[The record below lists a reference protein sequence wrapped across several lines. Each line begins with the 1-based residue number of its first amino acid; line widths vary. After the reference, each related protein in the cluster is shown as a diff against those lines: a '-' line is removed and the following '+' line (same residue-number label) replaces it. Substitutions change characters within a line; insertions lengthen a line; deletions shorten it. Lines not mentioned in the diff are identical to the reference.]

1 MKKVSRHMK
10 LFLGLVVFIACI
22 SLVKLKMFAADSL
35 TVGEDYLKSNM
46 ERSLYDRLGRNE
58 TELNEPAR
66 RIYDAIA
73 QKIDVIDLSDLELK
87 KDDIKPYWEEA
98 VSLDPLIEESYN
110 GIKYTRVFTSQDK
123 LLRLKIKYGVSEK
136 EEFLERYQELQSAV
150 LVYLDKIEAGN
161 SDAEKVLYLHNML
174 AENVGYA
181 KKLSDETYE
190 SMAYT
195 AYGALVKGSAVCDG
209 YTYAFDLISKYVG
222 IDAMRVSNQENT
234 HAWNAVKMD
243 GEWYFVDVMC
253 DDPYIAGEDREG
265 IFRYERLLRTESEL
279 RGSSDLYSGEF
290 KYEKNIDNFG
300 YKFSNMPTGTNSV
313 QTYNDGYWYVISNDG
328 KAINKL
334 DIYGNFVENI
344 VLLEDGNISAMS
356 IHNDK
361 IYLTNKRTLLI
372 YNITLKTF
380 IPMSYTPAD
389 YLFCYAVYLKND
401 TKLVLYYLNSE
412 TDFVVEEHELSE
424 RLDVGFIKNEDGN
437 IYYRY
442 PNGEYATGVTNI
454 EGEEYYFAADGC
466 MKIGYRKIGNKR
478 YYFDPESGKSM
489 TGVYNTGS
497 YVFDFQGK
505 GEVAKGLTEVDGEL
519 YYFHPQ
525 DGNAMKGLRII
536 NGKKYY
542 FDAKSYKAVEGFM
555 KIGNYTYYFSPDSKE
570 ALKGLVEAEGEE
582 YYFDAD
588 GCMKMGYRKIG
599 DKRYYFDPESGK
611 SMTGVYNTGSYVF
624 DFLGKGEVAKGLTEV
639 DGELYYFHPQD
650 GNAMKGLRIING
662 KKYYFDAKS
671 YKAVEGFMKIGNYT
685 YYFSPDSKEALKGL
699 VEAEGEEYYFDA
711 DGCMKMGYRKIGDK
725 RYYFDPES
733 GKSMTGVYNTGSYVF
748 DFLGKGEVAKGL
760 TEVDGELY
768 YFHPQDGNALKGLR
782 VIGNERYYFN
792 DIDYKAESGFV
803 TIDSNTYYF
812 NPITFKSVSGEV
824 EIEGNIYRFDVNGV
838 LK

>member
-22 SLVKLKMFAADSL
+22 CLVKMKMFAADSL

-46 ERSLYDRLGRNE
+46 EMSLYDRLGRSE
-58 TELNEPAR
+58 IELNEPAC

-73 QKIDVIDLSDLELK
+73 KKIDVIDLSDLELK

-98 VSLDPLIEESYN
+98 ISLDPLIEESYN

-136 EEFLERYQELQSAV
+136 EEFFERYQKLQSAV
-150 LVYLDKIEAGN
+150 LGYLDKVENGN
-161 SDAEKVLYLHNML
+161 SEAEKVVYLHNML
-174 AENVGYA
+174 AENVVYA

-190 SMAYT
+190 STAYT
-195 AYGALVKGSAVCDG
+195 AYGALVNGSAVCDG

-222 IDAMRVSNQENT
+222 LDAMRVSNQENT
-234 HAWNAVKMD
+234 HAWNAVKIG

-279 RGSSDLYSGEF
+279 RASSDLYSGEF
-290 KYEKNIDNFG
+290 KYEKYIDNFG

-313 QTYNDGYWYVISNDG
+313 QAYDNGYWYVVGNDG
-328 KAINKL
+328 KSINKL

-356 IHNDK
+356 IHNNR

-372 YNITLKTF
+372 YNTTLKTF

-412 TDFVVEEHELSE
+412 TNFVAEEHDLSE
-424 RLDVGFIKNEDGN
+424 RLEVGFIKNKDGN

-442 PNGEYATGVTNI
+442 DNGEYATGVVDI
-454 EGEEYYFAADGC
+454 KGEEYYFAADGC
-466 MKIGYRKIGNKR
+466 MKTGYRKIGDKR

-525 DGNAMKGLRII
+525 DGNAMKGLRVI

-542 FDAKSYKAVEGFM
+542 FDAKSYKAVKGFV
-555 KIGNYTYYFSPDSKE
+555 KIGNYTYYFSPDTKE

-588 GCMKMGYRKIG
+588 GCMKTGYRKIG

-611 SMTGVYNTGSYVF
+611 STTGVYNTGSYVF
-624 DFLGKGEVAKGLTEV
+624 DF
-639 DGELYYFHPQD
+639 Q
-650 GNAMKGLRIING
+650 
-662 KKYYFDAKS
+662 
-671 YKAVEGFMKIGNYT
+671 
-685 YYFSPDSKEALKGL
+685 
-699 VEAEGEEYYFDA
+699 
-711 DGCMKMGYRKIGDK
+711 
-725 RYYFDPES
+725 
-733 GKSMTGVYNTGSYVF
+733 
-748 DFLGKGEVAKGL
+748 GKGEVAKGL

>member
-22 SLVKLKMFAADSL
+22 CLVKMKMFAADSL

-46 ERSLYDRLGRNE
+46 EMSLYDRLGRSE
-58 TELNEPAR
+58 IELNEPAC

-73 QKIDVIDLSDLELK
+73 KKIDVIDLSDLELK

-98 VSLDPLIEESYN
+98 ISLDPLIEESYN

-136 EEFLERYQELQSAV
+136 EEFFERYQKLQSAV
-150 LVYLDKIEAGN
+150 LGYLDKVENGN
-161 SDAEKVLYLHNML
+161 SEAEKVVYLHNML
-174 AENVGYA
+174 AENVVYA

-190 SMAYT
+190 STAYT
-195 AYGALVKGSAVCDG
+195 AYGALVNGSAVCDG

-222 IDAMRVSNQENT
+222 LDAMRVSNQENT
-234 HAWNAVKMD
+234 HAWNAVKIG

-279 RGSSDLYSGEF
+279 RASSDLYSGEF
-290 KYEKNIDNFG
+290 KYEKYIDNFG

-313 QTYNDGYWYVISNDG
+313 QAYDNGYWYVVGNDG
-328 KAINKL
+328 KSINKL

-356 IHNDK
+356 IHNNR

-372 YNITLKTF
+372 YNTTLKTF

-412 TDFVVEEHELSE
+412 TNFVAEEHDLSE
-424 RLDVGFIKNEDGN
+424 RLEVGFIKNKDGN

-442 PNGEYATGVTNI
+442 DNGEYATGVVDI
-454 EGEEYYFAADGC
+454 KGEEYYFAADGC
-466 MKIGYRKIGNKR
+466 MKTGYRKIGNKR

-542 FDAKSYKAVEGFM
+542 FDAKSYKAVKGFV
-555 KIGNYTYYFSPDSKE
+555 KIGNYTYYFSPDTKE

-588 GCMKMGYRKIG
+588 GCMK
-599 DKRYYFDPESGK
+599 
-611 SMTGVYNTGSYVF
+611 T
-624 DFLGKGEVAKGLTEV
+624 
-639 DGELYYFHPQD
+639 
-650 GNAMKGLRIING
+650 
-662 KKYYFDAKS
+662 
-671 YKAVEGFMKIGNYT
+671 
-685 YYFSPDSKEALKGL
+685 
-699 VEAEGEEYYFDA
+699 
-711 DGCMKMGYRKIGDK
+711 GYRKIGDK

>member
-22 SLVKLKMFAADSL
+22 CLVKMKMFAADSL

-46 ERSLYDRLGRNE
+46 EMSLYDRLGRSE
-58 TELNEPAR
+58 IELNEPAC

-73 QKIDVIDLSDLELK
+73 KKIDVIDLSDLELK

-98 VSLDPLIEESYN
+98 ISLDPLIEESYN

-136 EEFLERYQELQSAV
+136 EEFFERYQKLQSAV
-150 LVYLDKIEAGN
+150 LGYLDKVENGN
-161 SDAEKVLYLHNML
+161 SEAEKVVYLHNML
-174 AENVGYA
+174 AENVVYA

-190 SMAYT
+190 STAYT
-195 AYGALVKGSAVCDG
+195 AYGALVNGSAVCDG

-222 IDAMRVSNQENT
+222 LDAMRVSNQENT
-234 HAWNAVKMD
+234 HAWNAVKIG

-279 RGSSDLYSGEF
+279 RASSDLYSGEF
-290 KYEKNIDNFG
+290 KYEKYIDNFG

-313 QTYNDGYWYVISNDG
+313 QAYDNGYWYVVGNDG
-328 KAINKL
+328 KSINKL

-356 IHNDK
+356 IHNNR

-372 YNITLKTF
+372 YNTTLKTF

-412 TDFVVEEHELSE
+412 TNFVAEEHDLSE
-424 RLDVGFIKNEDGN
+424 RLEVGFIKNKDGN

-442 PNGEYATGVTNI
+442 DNGEYATGVVDI
-454 EGEEYYFAADGC
+454 KGEEYYFAADGC
-466 MKIGYRKIGNKR
+466 MKTGYRKIGDKR

-542 FDAKSYKAVEGFM
+542 FDAKSYKAVKGFV
-555 KIGNYTYYFSPDSKE
+555 KIGNYTYYFSPDTKE

-588 GCMKMGYRKIG
+588 GCMK
-599 DKRYYFDPESGK
+599 
-611 SMTGVYNTGSYVF
+611 T
-624 DFLGKGEVAKGLTEV
+624 
-639 DGELYYFHPQD
+639 
-650 GNAMKGLRIING
+650 
-662 KKYYFDAKS
+662 
-671 YKAVEGFMKIGNYT
+671 
-685 YYFSPDSKEALKGL
+685 
-699 VEAEGEEYYFDA
+699 
-711 DGCMKMGYRKIGDK
+711 GYRKIGDK

>member
-1 MKKVSRHMK
+1 MIYGGKDMKKVSRHMK

-22 SLVKLKMFAADSL
+22 CLVKMKMFAADSL

-46 ERSLYDRLGRNE
+46 EMSLYDRLGRSE
-58 TELNEPAR
+58 IELNEPAC

-73 QKIDVIDLSDLELK
+73 KKIDVIDLSDLELK

-98 VSLDPLIEESYN
+98 ISLDPLIEESYN

-136 EEFLERYQELQSAV
+136 EEFFERYQKLQSAV
-150 LVYLDKIEAGN
+150 LGYLDKVENGN
-161 SDAEKVLYLHNML
+161 SEAEKVVYLHNML
-174 AENVGYA
+174 AENVVYA

-190 SMAYT
+190 STAYT
-195 AYGALVKGSAVCDG
+195 AYGALVNGSAVCDG

-222 IDAMRVSNQENT
+222 LDAMRVSNQENT
-234 HAWNAVKMD
+234 HAWNAVKIG

-279 RGSSDLYSGEF
+279 RASSDLYSGEF
-290 KYEKNIDNFG
+290 KYEKYIDNFG

-313 QTYNDGYWYVISNDG
+313 QAYDNGYWYVVGNDG
-328 KAINKL
+328 KSINKL

-356 IHNDK
+356 IHNNR

-372 YNITLKTF
+372 YNTTLKTF

-412 TDFVVEEHELSE
+412 TNFVAEEHDLSE
-424 RLDVGFIKNEDGN
+424 RLEVGFIKNKDGN

-442 PNGEYATGVTNI
+442 DNGEYATGVVDI
-454 EGEEYYFAADGC
+454 KGEEYYFAADGC
-466 MKIGYRKIGNKR
+466 MKTGYRKIGDKR

-542 FDAKSYKAVEGFM
+542 FDAKSYKAVKGFV
-555 KIGNYTYYFSPDSKE
+555 KIGNYTYYFSPDTKE

-588 GCMKMGYRKIG
+588 GCMK
-599 DKRYYFDPESGK
+599 
-611 SMTGVYNTGSYVF
+611 T
-624 DFLGKGEVAKGLTEV
+624 
-639 DGELYYFHPQD
+639 
-650 GNAMKGLRIING
+650 
-662 KKYYFDAKS
+662 
-671 YKAVEGFMKIGNYT
+671 
-685 YYFSPDSKEALKGL
+685 
-699 VEAEGEEYYFDA
+699 
-711 DGCMKMGYRKIGDK
+711 GYRKIGDK

>member
-22 SLVKLKMFAADSL
+22 CLVKMKMFAADSL

-46 ERSLYDRLGRNE
+46 EMSLYDRLGRSE
-58 TELNEPAR
+58 IELNEPAC

-73 QKIDVIDLSDLELK
+73 KKIDVIDLSDLELK

-98 VSLDPLIEESYN
+98 ISLDPLIEESYN

-136 EEFLERYQELQSAV
+136 EEFFERYQKLQSAV
-150 LVYLDKIEAGN
+150 LGYLDKVENGN
-161 SDAEKVLYLHNML
+161 SEAEKVVYLHNML
-174 AENVGYA
+174 AENVVYA

-190 SMAYT
+190 STAYT
-195 AYGALVKGSAVCDG
+195 AYGALVNGSAVCDG

-222 IDAMRVSNQENT
+222 LDAMRVSNQENT
-234 HAWNAVKMD
+234 HAWNAVKIG

-279 RGSSDLYSGEF
+279 RASSDLYSGEF
-290 KYEKNIDNFG
+290 KYEKYIDNFG

-313 QTYNDGYWYVISNDG
+313 QAYDNGYWYVVGNDG
-328 KAINKL
+328 KSINKL

-356 IHNDK
+356 IHNNR

-372 YNITLKTF
+372 YNTTLKTF

-412 TDFVVEEHELSE
+412 TNFVAEEHDLSE
-424 RLDVGFIKNEDGN
+424 RLEVGFIKNKDGN

-442 PNGEYATGVTNI
+442 DNGEYATGVVDI
-454 EGEEYYFAADGC
+454 KGEEYYFAADGC
-466 MKIGYRKIGNKR
+466 MKTGYRKIGNKR

-525 DGNAMKGLRII
+525 DGNAMKGLRVI

-542 FDAKSYKAVEGFM
+542 FDAKSYKAVKGFV
-555 KIGNYTYYFSPDSKE
+555 KIGNYTYYFSPDTKE

-588 GCMKMGYRKIG
+588 GCMK
-599 DKRYYFDPESGK
+599 
-611 SMTGVYNTGSYVF
+611 T
-624 DFLGKGEVAKGLTEV
+624 
-639 DGELYYFHPQD
+639 
-650 GNAMKGLRIING
+650 
-662 KKYYFDAKS
+662 
-671 YKAVEGFMKIGNYT
+671 
-685 YYFSPDSKEALKGL
+685 
-699 VEAEGEEYYFDA
+699 
-711 DGCMKMGYRKIGDK
+711 GYRKIGDK

>member
-22 SLVKLKMFAADSL
+22 CLVKMKMFAADSL

-46 ERSLYDRLGRNE
+46 EMSLYDRLGRSE
-58 TELNEPAR
+58 IELNEPAC

-73 QKIDVIDLSDLELK
+73 KKIDVIDLSDLELK

-98 VSLDPLIEESYN
+98 ISLDPLIEESYN

-136 EEFLERYQELQSAV
+136 EEFFERYQKLQSAV
-150 LVYLDKIEAGN
+150 LGYLDKVENGN
-161 SDAEKVLYLHNML
+161 SEAEKVVYLHNML
-174 AENVGYA
+174 AENVVYA

-190 SMAYT
+190 STAYT
-195 AYGALVKGSAVCDG
+195 AYGALVNGSAVCDG

-222 IDAMRVSNQENT
+222 LDAMRVSNQENT
-234 HAWNAVKMD
+234 HAWNAVKIG

-279 RGSSDLYSGEF
+279 RASSDLYSGEF
-290 KYEKNIDNFG
+290 KYEKYIDNFG

-313 QTYNDGYWYVISNDG
+313 QAYDNGYWYVVGNDG
-328 KAINKL
+328 KSINKL

-356 IHNDK
+356 IHNNR

-372 YNITLKTF
+372 YNTTLKTF
-380 IPMSYTPAD
+380 IPMSYTPED

-412 TDFVVEEHELSE
+412 TNFVAEEHDLSE
-424 RLDVGFIKNEDGN
+424 RLEVGFIKNKDGN

-442 PNGEYATGVTNI
+442 DNGEYATGVVDI
-454 EGEEYYFAADGC
+454 KGEEYYFAADGC
-466 MKIGYRKIGNKR
+466 MKTGYRKIGDKR

-555 KIGNYTYYFSPDSKE
+555 KIGNYTYYFSPDTKE

-588 GCMKMGYRKIG
+588 GCMK
-599 DKRYYFDPESGK
+599 
-611 SMTGVYNTGSYVF
+611 T
-624 DFLGKGEVAKGLTEV
+624 
-639 DGELYYFHPQD
+639 
-650 GNAMKGLRIING
+650 
-662 KKYYFDAKS
+662 
-671 YKAVEGFMKIGNYT
+671 
-685 YYFSPDSKEALKGL
+685 
-699 VEAEGEEYYFDA
+699 
-711 DGCMKMGYRKIGDK
+711 GYRKIGDK

>member
-1 MKKVSRHMK
+1 MIYGGKDMKKVSRHMK

-22 SLVKLKMFAADSL
+22 CLVKMKMFAADSL

-46 ERSLYDRLGRNE
+46 EMSLYDRLGRSE
-58 TELNEPAR
+58 IELNEPAC

-73 QKIDVIDLSDLELK
+73 KKIDVIDLSDLELK

-98 VSLDPLIEESYN
+98 ISLDPLIEESYN

-136 EEFLERYQELQSAV
+136 EEFFERYQKLQSAV
-150 LVYLDKIEAGN
+150 LGYLDKVENGN
-161 SDAEKVLYLHNML
+161 SEAEKVVYLHNML
-174 AENVGYA
+174 AENVVYA

-190 SMAYT
+190 STAYT
-195 AYGALVKGSAVCDG
+195 AYGALVNGSAVCDG

-222 IDAMRVSNQENT
+222 LDAMRVSNQENT
-234 HAWNAVKMD
+234 HAWNDVKIG

-279 RGSSDLYSGEF
+279 RASSDLYSGEF
-290 KYEKNIDNFG
+290 KYEKYIDNFG

-313 QTYNDGYWYVISNDG
+313 QAYDNGYWYVVGNDG
-328 KAINKL
+328 KSINKL

-356 IHNDK
+356 IHNNR

-372 YNITLKTF
+372 YNTTLKTF

-412 TDFVVEEHELSE
+412 TNFVAEEHDLSE
-424 RLDVGFIKNEDGN
+424 RLEVGFIKNKDGN

-442 PNGEYATGVTNI
+442 DNGEYATGVVDI
-454 EGEEYYFAADGC
+454 KGEEYYFAADGC
-466 MKIGYRKIGNKR
+466 MKTGYRKIGDKR

-555 KIGNYTYYFSPDSKE
+555 KIGNYTYYFSPDTKE

-588 GCMKMGYRKIG
+588 GCMK
-599 DKRYYFDPESGK
+599 
-611 SMTGVYNTGSYVF
+611 T
-624 DFLGKGEVAKGLTEV
+624 
-639 DGELYYFHPQD
+639 
-650 GNAMKGLRIING
+650 
-662 KKYYFDAKS
+662 
-671 YKAVEGFMKIGNYT
+671 
-685 YYFSPDSKEALKGL
+685 
-699 VEAEGEEYYFDA
+699 
-711 DGCMKMGYRKIGDK
+711 GYRKIGDK

>member
-1 MKKVSRHMK
+1 MIYGGKDMKKVSRHMK

-22 SLVKLKMFAADSL
+22 CLVKMKMFAADSL

-46 ERSLYDRLGRNE
+46 EMSLYDRLGRSE
-58 TELNEPAR
+58 IELNEPAC

-73 QKIDVIDLSDLELK
+73 KKIDVIDLSDLELK

-98 VSLDPLIEESYN
+98 ISLDPLIEESYN

-136 EEFLERYQELQSAV
+136 EEFFERYQKLQSAV
-150 LVYLDKIEAGN
+150 LGYLDKVENGN
-161 SDAEKVLYLHNML
+161 SEAEKVVYLHNML
-174 AENVGYA
+174 AENVVYA

-190 SMAYT
+190 STAYT
-195 AYGALVKGSAVCDG
+195 AYGALVNGSAVCDG

-222 IDAMRVSNQENT
+222 LDAMRVSNQENT
-234 HAWNAVKMD
+234 HAWNAVKIG

-279 RGSSDLYSGEF
+279 RASSDLYSGEF
-290 KYEKNIDNFG
+290 KYEKYIDNFG

-313 QTYNDGYWYVISNDG
+313 QAYDNGYWYVVGNDG
-328 KAINKL
+328 KSINKL

-356 IHNDK
+356 IHNNR

-372 YNITLKTF
+372 YNTTLKTF

-412 TDFVVEEHELSE
+412 TNFVAEEHDLSE
-424 RLDVGFIKNEDGN
+424 RLEVGFIKNKDGN

-442 PNGEYATGVTNI
+442 DNGEYATGVVDI
-454 EGEEYYFAADGC
+454 KGEEYYFAADGC
-466 MKIGYRKIGNKR
+466 MKTGYRKIGNKR

-525 DGNAMKGLRII
+525 DGNAMKGLRVI

-542 FDAKSYKAVEGFM
+542 FDAKSYKAVKGFV
-555 KIGNYTYYFSPDSKE
+555 KIGNYTYYFSPDTKE

-588 GCMKMGYRKIG
+588 GCMK
-599 DKRYYFDPESGK
+599 
-611 SMTGVYNTGSYVF
+611 T
-624 DFLGKGEVAKGLTEV
+624 
-639 DGELYYFHPQD
+639 
-650 GNAMKGLRIING
+650 
-662 KKYYFDAKS
+662 
-671 YKAVEGFMKIGNYT
+671 
-685 YYFSPDSKEALKGL
+685 
-699 VEAEGEEYYFDA
+699 
-711 DGCMKMGYRKIGDK
+711 GYRKIGDK

>member
-22 SLVKLKMFAADSL
+22 CLVKMKMFAADSL

-46 ERSLYDRLGRNE
+46 EMSLYDRLGRSE
-58 TELNEPAR
+58 IELNEPAC

-73 QKIDVIDLSDLELK
+73 KKIDVIDLSDLELK

-98 VSLDPLIEESYN
+98 ISLDPLIEESYN

-136 EEFLERYQELQSAV
+136 EEFFERYQKLQSAV
-150 LVYLDKIEAGN
+150 LGYLDKVENGN
-161 SDAEKVLYLHNML
+161 SEAEKVVYLHNML
-174 AENVGYA
+174 AENVVYA

-190 SMAYT
+190 STAYT
-195 AYGALVKGSAVCDG
+195 AYGALVNGSAVCDG

-222 IDAMRVSNQENT
+222 LDAMRVSNQENT
-234 HAWNAVKMD
+234 HAWNAVKIG

-279 RGSSDLYSGEF
+279 RASSDLYSGEF
-290 KYEKNIDNFG
+290 KYEKYIDNFG

-313 QTYNDGYWYVISNDG
+313 QAYDNGYWYVVGNDG
-328 KAINKL
+328 KSINKL

-356 IHNDK
+356 IHNNR

-372 YNITLKTF
+372 YNTTLKTF

-412 TDFVVEEHELSE
+412 TNFVAEEHDLSE
-424 RLDVGFIKNEDGN
+424 RLEVGFIKNKDGN

-442 PNGEYATGVTNI
+442 DNGEYATGVVDI
-454 EGEEYYFAADGC
+454 KGEEYYFAADGC
-466 MKIGYRKIGNKR
+466 MKTGYRKIGDKR

-555 KIGNYTYYFSPDSKE
+555 KIGNYTYYFSPDTKE

-588 GCMKMGYRKIG
+588 GCMKTGYRKIG

-650 GNAMKGLRIING
+650 GN
-662 KKYYFDAKS
+662 
-671 YKAVEGFMKIGNYT
+671 V
-685 YYFSPDSKEALKGL
+685 
-699 VEAEGEEYYFDA
+699 
-711 DGCMKMGYRKIGDK
+711 
-725 RYYFDPES
+725 
-733 GKSMTGVYNTGSYVF
+733 
-748 DFLGKGEVAKGL
+748 
-760 TEVDGELY
+760 
-768 YFHPQDGNALKGLR
+768 LKGLR

>member
-22 SLVKLKMFAADSL
+22 CLVKMKMFAADSL

-46 ERSLYDRLGRNE
+46 EMSLYDRLGRSE
-58 TELNEPAR
+58 IELNEPAC

-73 QKIDVIDLSDLELK
+73 KKLDVIDLSDLELK

-98 VSLDPLIEESYN
+98 ISLDPLIEESYN

-136 EEFLERYQELQSAV
+136 EEFFERYQKLQSAV
-150 LVYLDKIEAGN
+150 LGYLDKVENGN
-161 SDAEKVLYLHNML
+161 SEAEKVVYLHNML
-174 AENVGYA
+174 AENVVYA

-190 SMAYT
+190 STAYT
-195 AYGALVKGSAVCDG
+195 AYGALVNGSAVCDG

-222 IDAMRVSNQENT
+222 LDAMRVSNQENT
-234 HAWNAVKMD
+234 HAWNAVKIG

-279 RGSSDLYSGEF
+279 RASSDLYSGEF
-290 KYEKNIDNFG
+290 KYEKYIDNFG

-313 QTYNDGYWYVISNDG
+313 QAYDNGYWYVVGNDG
-328 KAINKL
+328 KSINKL

-356 IHNDK
+356 IHNNR

-372 YNITLKTF
+372 YNTTLKTF

-412 TDFVVEEHELSE
+412 TNFVAEEHDLSE
-424 RLDVGFIKNEDGN
+424 RLEVGFIKNKDGN

-442 PNGEYATGVTNI
+442 DNGEYATGVVDI
-454 EGEEYYFAADGC
+454 KGEEYYFAADGC
-466 MKIGYRKIGNKR
+466 MKTGYRKIGDKR

-525 DGNAMKGLRII
+525 DGNAMKGLRVI

-542 FDAKSYKAVEGFM
+542 FDAKSYKAVEGFV
-555 KIGNYTYYFSPDSKE
+555 KIGNYTYYFSPDTKE

-588 GCMKMGYRKIG
+588 GCMK
-599 DKRYYFDPESGK
+599 
-611 SMTGVYNTGSYVF
+611 T
-624 DFLGKGEVAKGLTEV
+624 
-639 DGELYYFHPQD
+639 
-650 GNAMKGLRIING
+650 
-662 KKYYFDAKS
+662 
-671 YKAVEGFMKIGNYT
+671 
-685 YYFSPDSKEALKGL
+685 
-699 VEAEGEEYYFDA
+699 
-711 DGCMKMGYRKIGDK
+711 GYRKIGDK

>member
-22 SLVKLKMFAADSL
+22 CLVKMKMFAADSL

-46 ERSLYDRLGRNE
+46 EMSLYDRLGRSE
-58 TELNEPAR
+58 IELNEPAC

-73 QKIDVIDLSDLELK
+73 KKIDVIDLSDLELK

-98 VSLDPLIEESYN
+98 ISLDPLIEESYN

-136 EEFLERYQELQSAV
+136 EEFFERYQKLQSAV
-150 LVYLDKIEAGN
+150 LGYLDKVENGN
-161 SDAEKVLYLHNML
+161 SEAEKVVYLHNML
-174 AENVGYA
+174 AENVVYA

-190 SMAYT
+190 STAYT
-195 AYGALVKGSAVCDG
+195 AYGALVNGSAVCDG

-222 IDAMRVSNQENT
+222 LDAMRVSNQENT
-234 HAWNAVKMD
+234 HAWNAVKIG

-279 RGSSDLYSGEF
+279 RASSDLYSGEF
-290 KYEKNIDNFG
+290 KYEKYIDNFG

-313 QTYNDGYWYVISNDG
+313 QAYDNGYWYVVGNDG
-328 KAINKL
+328 KSINKL

-356 IHNDK
+356 IHNNR

-372 YNITLKTF
+372 YNTTLKTF

-412 TDFVVEEHELSE
+412 TNFVAEEHDLSE
-424 RLDVGFIKNEDGN
+424 RLEVGFIKNKDGN

-442 PNGEYATGVTNI
+442 DNGEYATGVVDI
-454 EGEEYYFAADGC
+454 KGEEYYFAADGC
-466 MKIGYRKIGNKR
+466 MKTGYRKIGDKR

-555 KIGNYTYYFSPDSKE
+555 KIGNYTYYFSPDTKE

-588 GCMKMGYRKIG
+588 GCMK
-599 DKRYYFDPESGK
+599 
-611 SMTGVYNTGSYVF
+611 T
-624 DFLGKGEVAKGLTEV
+624 
-639 DGELYYFHPQD
+639 
-650 GNAMKGLRIING
+650 
-662 KKYYFDAKS
+662 
-671 YKAVEGFMKIGNYT
+671 
-685 YYFSPDSKEALKGL
+685 
-699 VEAEGEEYYFDA
+699 
-711 DGCMKMGYRKIGDK
+711 GYRKIGDK

>member
-22 SLVKLKMFAADSL
+22 CLVKMKMFAADSL

-46 ERSLYDRLGRNE
+46 EMSLYDRLGRSE
-58 TELNEPAR
+58 IELNEPAC

-73 QKIDVIDLSDLELK
+73 KKLDVIDLSDLELK

-98 VSLDPLIEESYN
+98 ISLDPLIEESYN

-136 EEFLERYQELQSAV
+136 EEFFERYQKLQSAV
-150 LVYLDKIEAGN
+150 LGYLDKVENGN
-161 SDAEKVLYLHNML
+161 SEAEKVVYLHNML
-174 AENVGYA
+174 AENVVYA

-190 SMAYT
+190 STAYT
-195 AYGALVKGSAVCDG
+195 AYGALVNGSAVCDG

-222 IDAMRVSNQENT
+222 LDAMRVSNQENT
-234 HAWNAVKMD
+234 HAWNAVKIG

-279 RGSSDLYSGEF
+279 RASSDLYSGEF
-290 KYEKNIDNFG
+290 KYEKYIDNFG

-313 QTYNDGYWYVISNDG
+313 QAYDNGYWYVVGNDG
-328 KAINKL
+328 KSINKL

-356 IHNDK
+356 IHNNR

-372 YNITLKTF
+372 YNTTLKTF

-412 TDFVVEEHELSE
+412 TNFVAEEHDLSE
-424 RLDVGFIKNEDGN
+424 RLEVGFIKNKDGN

-442 PNGEYATGVTNI
+442 DNGEYATGVVDI
-454 EGEEYYFAADGC
+454 KGEEYYFAADGC
-466 MKIGYRKIGNKR
+466 MKTGYRKIGDKR

-555 KIGNYTYYFSPDSKE
+555 KIGNYTYYFSPDTKE

-588 GCMKMGYRKIG
+588 GCMK
-599 DKRYYFDPESGK
+599 
-611 SMTGVYNTGSYVF
+611 T
-624 DFLGKGEVAKGLTEV
+624 
-639 DGELYYFHPQD
+639 
-650 GNAMKGLRIING
+650 
-662 KKYYFDAKS
+662 
-671 YKAVEGFMKIGNYT
+671 
-685 YYFSPDSKEALKGL
+685 
-699 VEAEGEEYYFDA
+699 
-711 DGCMKMGYRKIGDK
+711 GYRKIGDK

>member
-22 SLVKLKMFAADSL
+22 CLVKMKMFAADSL

-46 ERSLYDRLGRNE
+46 EMSLYDRLGRSE
-58 TELNEPAR
+58 IELNEPAC

-73 QKIDVIDLSDLELK
+73 KKIDVIDLSDLELK

-98 VSLDPLIEESYN
+98 ISLDPLIEESYN

-136 EEFLERYQELQSAV
+136 EEFFERYQKLQSAV
-150 LVYLDKIEAGN
+150 LGYLDKVENGN
-161 SDAEKVLYLHNML
+161 SEAEKVVYLHNML
-174 AENVGYA
+174 AENVVYA

-190 SMAYT
+190 STAYT
-195 AYGALVKGSAVCDG
+195 AYGALVNGSAVCDG

-222 IDAMRVSNQENT
+222 LDAMRVSNQENT
-234 HAWNAVKMD
+234 HAWNAVKIG

-279 RGSSDLYSGEF
+279 RASSDLYSGEF
-290 KYEKNIDNFG
+290 KYEKYIDNFG

-313 QTYNDGYWYVISNDG
+313 QAYDNGYWYVVGNDG
-328 KAINKL
+328 KSINKL

-356 IHNDK
+356 IHNNR

-372 YNITLKTF
+372 YNTTLKTF

-412 TDFVVEEHELSE
+412 TNFVAEEHDLSE
-424 RLDVGFIKNEDGN
+424 RLEVGFIKNKDGN

-442 PNGEYATGVTNI
+442 DNGEYATGVVDI
-454 EGEEYYFAADGC
+454 KGEEYYFAADGC
-466 MKIGYRKIGNKR
+466 MKTGYRKIGDKR

-525 DGNAMKGLRII
+525 DGNAMKGLRVI

-542 FDAKSYKAVEGFM
+542 FDAKSYKAVKGFV
-555 KIGNYTYYFSPDSKE
+555 KIGNYTYYFSPDTKE

-588 GCMKMGYRKIG
+588 GCMK
-599 DKRYYFDPESGK
+599 
-611 SMTGVYNTGSYVF
+611 T
-624 DFLGKGEVAKGLTEV
+624 
-639 DGELYYFHPQD
+639 
-650 GNAMKGLRIING
+650 
-662 KKYYFDAKS
+662 
-671 YKAVEGFMKIGNYT
+671 
-685 YYFSPDSKEALKGL
+685 
-699 VEAEGEEYYFDA
+699 
-711 DGCMKMGYRKIGDK
+711 GYRKIGDK

>member
-22 SLVKLKMFAADSL
+22 CLVKMKMFAADSL

-46 ERSLYDRLGRNE
+46 EMSLYDRLGRSE
-58 TELNEPAR
+58 IELNEPAC

-73 QKIDVIDLSDLELK
+73 KKIDVIDLSDLELK

-98 VSLDPLIEESYN
+98 ISLDPLIEESYN

-136 EEFLERYQELQSAV
+136 EEFFERYQKLQSAV
-150 LVYLDKIEAGN
+150 LGYLDKVENGN
-161 SDAEKVLYLHNML
+161 SEAEKVVYLHNML
-174 AENVGYA
+174 AENVVYA

-190 SMAYT
+190 STAYT
-195 AYGALVKGSAVCDG
+195 AYGALVNGSAVCDG

-222 IDAMRVSNQENT
+222 LDAMRVSNQENT
-234 HAWNAVKMD
+234 HAWNAVKIG

-279 RGSSDLYSGEF
+279 RASSDLYSGEF
-290 KYEKNIDNFG
+290 KYEKYIDNFG

-313 QTYNDGYWYVISNDG
+313 QAYDNGYWYVVGNDG
-328 KAINKL
+328 KSINKL

-356 IHNDK
+356 IHNNR

-372 YNITLKTF
+372 YNTTLKTF
-380 IPMSYTPAD
+380 IPMSYTPED

-412 TDFVVEEHELSE
+412 TNFVAEEHDLSE
-424 RLDVGFIKNEDGN
+424 RLEVGFIKNKDGN

-442 PNGEYATGVTNI
+442 DNGEYATGVVDI
-454 EGEEYYFAADGC
+454 KGEEYYFAADGC
-466 MKIGYRKIGNKR
+466 MKTGYRKIGDKR

-525 DGNAMKGLRII
+525 DGNAMKGLRVI

-542 FDAKSYKAVEGFM
+542 FDAKSYKAVKGFV
-555 KIGNYTYYFSPDSKE
+555 KIGNYTYYFSPDTKE

-588 GCMKMGYRKIG
+588 GCMK
-599 DKRYYFDPESGK
+599 
-611 SMTGVYNTGSYVF
+611 T
-624 DFLGKGEVAKGLTEV
+624 
-639 DGELYYFHPQD
+639 
-650 GNAMKGLRIING
+650 
-662 KKYYFDAKS
+662 
-671 YKAVEGFMKIGNYT
+671 
-685 YYFSPDSKEALKGL
+685 
-699 VEAEGEEYYFDA
+699 
-711 DGCMKMGYRKIGDK
+711 GYRKIGDK

>member
-22 SLVKLKMFAADSL
+22 CLVKMKMFAADSL

-46 ERSLYDRLGRNE
+46 EMSLYDRLGRSE
-58 TELNEPAR
+58 IELNEPAC

-73 QKIDVIDLSDLELK
+73 KKIDVIDLSDLELK

-98 VSLDPLIEESYN
+98 ISLDPLIEESYN

-136 EEFLERYQELQSAV
+136 EEFFERYQKLQSAV
-150 LVYLDKIEAGN
+150 LGYLDKVENGN
-161 SDAEKVLYLHNML
+161 SEAEKVVYLHNML
-174 AENVGYA
+174 AENVVYA

-190 SMAYT
+190 STAYT
-195 AYGALVKGSAVCDG
+195 AYGALVNGSAVCDG

-222 IDAMRVSNQENT
+222 LDAMRVSNQENT
-234 HAWNAVKMD
+234 HAWNAVKIG

-279 RGSSDLYSGEF
+279 RASSDLYSGEF
-290 KYEKNIDNFG
+290 KYEKYIDNFG

-313 QTYNDGYWYVISNDG
+313 QAYDNGYWYVVGNDG
-328 KAINKL
+328 KSINKL

-356 IHNDK
+356 IHNNR

-372 YNITLKTF
+372 YNTTLKTF

-412 TDFVVEEHELSE
+412 TNFVAEEHDLSE
-424 RLDVGFIKNEDGN
+424 RLEVGFIKNKDGN

-442 PNGEYATGVTNI
+442 DNGEYATGVVDI
-454 EGEEYYFAADGC
+454 KGEEYYFAADGC
-466 MKIGYRKIGNKR
+466 MKTGYRKIGNKR

-555 KIGNYTYYFSPDSKE
+555 KIGNYTYYFSPDTKE

-588 GCMKMGYRKIG
+588 GCMK
-599 DKRYYFDPESGK
+599 
-611 SMTGVYNTGSYVF
+611 T
-624 DFLGKGEVAKGLTEV
+624 
-639 DGELYYFHPQD
+639 
-650 GNAMKGLRIING
+650 
-662 KKYYFDAKS
+662 
-671 YKAVEGFMKIGNYT
+671 
-685 YYFSPDSKEALKGL
+685 
-699 VEAEGEEYYFDA
+699 
-711 DGCMKMGYRKIGDK
+711 GYRKIGDK

-812 NPITFKSVSGEV
+812 NPITFKSISGEV

>member
-22 SLVKLKMFAADSL
+22 CLVKMKMFAADSL

-46 ERSLYDRLGRNE
+46 EMSLYDRLGRSE
-58 TELNEPAR
+58 IELNEPAC

-73 QKIDVIDLSDLELK
+73 KKIDVIDLSDLELK

-98 VSLDPLIEESYN
+98 ISLDPLIEESYN

-136 EEFLERYQELQSAV
+136 EEFFERYQKLQSAV
-150 LVYLDKIEAGN
+150 LGYLDKVENGN
-161 SDAEKVLYLHNML
+161 SEAEKVVYLHNML
-174 AENVGYA
+174 AENVVYA

-190 SMAYT
+190 STAYT
-195 AYGALVKGSAVCDG
+195 AYGALVNGSAVCDG

-222 IDAMRVSNQENT
+222 LDAMRVSNQENT
-234 HAWNAVKMD
+234 HAWNAVKIG

-279 RGSSDLYSGEF
+279 RASSDLYSGEF
-290 KYEKNIDNFG
+290 KYEKYIDNFG

-313 QTYNDGYWYVISNDG
+313 QAYDNGYWYVVGNDG
-328 KAINKL
+328 KSINKL

-356 IHNDK
+356 IHNNR

-372 YNITLKTF
+372 YNTTLKTF

-412 TDFVVEEHELSE
+412 TNFVAEEHDLSE
-424 RLDVGFIKNEDGN
+424 RLEVGFIKNKDGN

-442 PNGEYATGVTNI
+442 DNGEYATGVVDI
-454 EGEEYYFAADGC
+454 KGEEYYFAADGC
-466 MKIGYRKIGNKR
+466 MK
-478 YYFDPESGKSM
+478 
-489 TGVYNTGS
+489 T
-497 YVFDFQGK
+497 
-505 GEVAKGLTEVDGEL
+505 
-519 YYFHPQ
+519 
-525 DGNAMKGLRII
+525 
-536 NGKKYY
+536 
-542 FDAKSYKAVEGFM
+542 
-555 KIGNYTYYFSPDSKE
+555 
-570 ALKGLVEAEGEE
+570 
-582 YYFDAD
+582 
-588 GCMKMGYRKIG
+588 GYRKIG

-624 DFLGKGEVAKGLTEV
+624 DF
-639 DGELYYFHPQD
+639 Q
-650 GNAMKGLRIING
+650 
-662 KKYYFDAKS
+662 
-671 YKAVEGFMKIGNYT
+671 
-685 YYFSPDSKEALKGL
+685 
-699 VEAEGEEYYFDA
+699 
-711 DGCMKMGYRKIGDK
+711 
-725 RYYFDPES
+725 
-733 GKSMTGVYNTGSYVF
+733 
-748 DFLGKGEVAKGL
+748 GKGEVAKGL

>member
-1 MKKVSRHMK
+1 MIYGGKDMKKVSRHMK

-22 SLVKLKMFAADSL
+22 CLVKMKMFAADSL

-46 ERSLYDRLGRNE
+46 EMSLYDRLGRSE
-58 TELNEPAR
+58 IELNEPAC

-73 QKIDVIDLSDLELK
+73 KKIDVIDLSDLELK

-98 VSLDPLIEESYN
+98 ISLDPLIEESYN

-136 EEFLERYQELQSAV
+136 EEFFERYQKLQSAV
-150 LVYLDKIEAGN
+150 LGYLDKVENGN
-161 SDAEKVLYLHNML
+161 SEAEKVVYLHNML
-174 AENVGYA
+174 AENVVYA

-190 SMAYT
+190 STAYT
-195 AYGALVKGSAVCDG
+195 AYGALVNGSAVCDG

-222 IDAMRVSNQENT
+222 LDAMRVSNQENT
-234 HAWNAVKMD
+234 HAWNDVKIG

-279 RGSSDLYSGEF
+279 RASSDLYSGEF
-290 KYEKNIDNFG
+290 KYEKYIDNFG

-313 QTYNDGYWYVISNDG
+313 QAYDNGYWYVVGNDG
-328 KAINKL
+328 KSINKL

-356 IHNDK
+356 IHNNR

-372 YNITLKTF
+372 YNTTLKTF

-412 TDFVVEEHELSE
+412 TNFVAEEHDLSE
-424 RLDVGFIKNEDGN
+424 RLEVGFIKNKDGN

-442 PNGEYATGVTNI
+442 DNGEYATGVVDI
-454 EGEEYYFAADGC
+454 KGEEYYFAADGC
-466 MKIGYRKIGNKR
+466 MK
-478 YYFDPESGKSM
+478 
-489 TGVYNTGS
+489 T
-497 YVFDFQGK
+497 
-505 GEVAKGLTEVDGEL
+505 
-519 YYFHPQ
+519 
-525 DGNAMKGLRII
+525 
-536 NGKKYY
+536 
-542 FDAKSYKAVEGFM
+542 
-555 KIGNYTYYFSPDSKE
+555 
-570 ALKGLVEAEGEE
+570 
-582 YYFDAD
+582 
-588 GCMKMGYRKIG
+588 GYRKIG

-624 DFLGKGEVAKGLTEV
+624 DF
-639 DGELYYFHPQD
+639 Q
-650 GNAMKGLRIING
+650 
-662 KKYYFDAKS
+662 
-671 YKAVEGFMKIGNYT
+671 
-685 YYFSPDSKEALKGL
+685 
-699 VEAEGEEYYFDA
+699 
-711 DGCMKMGYRKIGDK
+711 
-725 RYYFDPES
+725 
-733 GKSMTGVYNTGSYVF
+733 
-748 DFLGKGEVAKGL
+748 GKGEVAKGL

>member
-1 MKKVSRHMK
+1 MIYGGKDMKKVSRHMK

-22 SLVKLKMFAADSL
+22 CLVKMKMFAADSL

-46 ERSLYDRLGRNE
+46 EMSLYDRLGRSE
-58 TELNEPAR
+58 IELNEPAC

-73 QKIDVIDLSDLELK
+73 KKIDVIDLSDLELK

-98 VSLDPLIEESYN
+98 ISLDPLIEESYN

-136 EEFLERYQELQSAV
+136 EEFFERYQKLQSAV
-150 LVYLDKIEAGN
+150 LGYLDKVENGN
-161 SDAEKVLYLHNML
+161 SEAEKVVYLHNML
-174 AENVGYA
+174 AENVVYA

-190 SMAYT
+190 STAYT
-195 AYGALVKGSAVCDG
+195 AYGALVNGSAVCDG

-222 IDAMRVSNQENT
+222 LDAMRVSNQENT
-234 HAWNAVKMD
+234 HAWNAVKIG

-279 RGSSDLYSGEF
+279 RASSDLYSGEF
-290 KYEKNIDNFG
+290 KYEKYIDNFG

-313 QTYNDGYWYVISNDG
+313 QAYDNGYWYVVGNDG
-328 KAINKL
+328 KSINKL

-356 IHNDK
+356 IHNNR

-372 YNITLKTF
+372 YNTTLKTF

-412 TDFVVEEHELSE
+412 TNFVAEEHDLSE
-424 RLDVGFIKNEDGN
+424 RLEVGFIKNKDGN

-442 PNGEYATGVTNI
+442 DNGEYATGVVDI
-454 EGEEYYFAADGC
+454 KGEEYYFAADGC
-466 MKIGYRKIGNKR
+466 MKTGYRKIGDKR

-525 DGNAMKGLRII
+525 DGNAMKGLRVI

-542 FDAKSYKAVEGFM
+542 FDAKSYKAVKGFV
-555 KIGNYTYYFSPDSKE
+555 KIGNYTYYFSPDTKE

-588 GCMKMGYRKIG
+588 GCMK
-599 DKRYYFDPESGK
+599 
-611 SMTGVYNTGSYVF
+611 T
-624 DFLGKGEVAKGLTEV
+624 
-639 DGELYYFHPQD
+639 
-650 GNAMKGLRIING
+650 
-662 KKYYFDAKS
+662 
-671 YKAVEGFMKIGNYT
+671 
-685 YYFSPDSKEALKGL
+685 
-699 VEAEGEEYYFDA
+699 
-711 DGCMKMGYRKIGDK
+711 GYRKIGDK

>member
-22 SLVKLKMFAADSL
+22 CLVKMKMFAADSL

-46 ERSLYDRLGRNE
+46 EMSLYDRLGRSE
-58 TELNEPAR
+58 IELNEPAC

-73 QKIDVIDLSDLELK
+73 KKIDVIDLSDLELK

-98 VSLDPLIEESYN
+98 ISLDPLIEESYN

-136 EEFLERYQELQSAV
+136 EEFFERYQKLQSAV
-150 LVYLDKIEAGN
+150 LGYLDKVENGN
-161 SDAEKVLYLHNML
+161 SEAEKVVYLHNML
-174 AENVGYA
+174 AENVVYA

-190 SMAYT
+190 STAYT
-195 AYGALVKGSAVCDG
+195 AYGALVNGSAVCDG

-222 IDAMRVSNQENT
+222 LDAMRVSNQENT
-234 HAWNAVKMD
+234 HAWNAVKIG

-279 RGSSDLYSGEF
+279 RASSDLYSGEF
-290 KYEKNIDNFG
+290 KYEKYIDNFG

-313 QTYNDGYWYVISNDG
+313 QAYDNGYWYVVGNDG
-328 KAINKL
+328 KSINKL

-356 IHNDK
+356 IHNNR

-372 YNITLKTF
+372 YNTTLKTF

-412 TDFVVEEHELSE
+412 TNFVAEEHDLSE
-424 RLDVGFIKNEDGN
+424 RLEVGFIKNKDGN

-442 PNGEYATGVTNI
+442 DNGEYATGVVDI
-454 EGEEYYFAADGC
+454 KGEEYYFAADGC
-466 MKIGYRKIGNKR
+466 MKTGYRKIGNKR

-555 KIGNYTYYFSPDSKE
+555 KIGNYTYYFSPDTKE

-588 GCMKMGYRKIG
+588 GCMK
-599 DKRYYFDPESGK
+599 
-611 SMTGVYNTGSYVF
+611 T
-624 DFLGKGEVAKGLTEV
+624 
-639 DGELYYFHPQD
+639 
-650 GNAMKGLRIING
+650 
-662 KKYYFDAKS
+662 
-671 YKAVEGFMKIGNYT
+671 
-685 YYFSPDSKEALKGL
+685 
-699 VEAEGEEYYFDA
+699 
-711 DGCMKMGYRKIGDK
+711 GYRKIGDK